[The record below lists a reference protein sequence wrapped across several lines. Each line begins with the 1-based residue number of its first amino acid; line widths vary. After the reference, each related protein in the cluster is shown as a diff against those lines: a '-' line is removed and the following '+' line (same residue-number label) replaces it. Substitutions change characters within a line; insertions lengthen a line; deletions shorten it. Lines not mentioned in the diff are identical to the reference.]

1 MQDPFTLTFF
11 FFFFN
16 KISTQFTMK
25 DKERSKERDERG
37 EMNTFVKLINRKAK
51 VLLNVLGCTIASFE
65 LEMIHLDME
74 CIYN

>member
-1 MQDPFTLTFF
+1 
-11 FFFFN
+11 
-16 KISTQFTMK
+16 MK

-65 LEMIHLDME
+65 LEMIHLDTE